1 MLDKRRKWFL
11 PWVRMVLLVLFLAMP
26 LSGFAAAPLEQD
38 KDLVGL
44 LGLYQADSGRFLV
57 RERDGNLEM
66 LYDVNPGK
74 DEIVQDYAVYPLRRT
89 AGDVY
94 RWIGK
99 GPLTDQLAL
108 MRFHRDADGWGISC
122 VIADKT
128 FTRRFYGPEKGETF
142 KIKPL
147 LSVEE
152 LKKIAAQSVPPAEQG
167 LFTDSD
173 LVEVQK
179 LDATIHLDIRY
190 ATTDNFMGIALYDQ
204 PRAFLQRPAAEALL
218 RAHQTLAQYGYGILI
233 HDAYRPWT
241 VTKMF
246 WEATPVHQ
254 RGFVA
259 DPSKGSRHNR
269 GGAVDVALYDLA
281 TGTPEGMISGYDEFS
296 PRAFPDFPGGTTS
309 QRWKREL
316 LRIVMEGEGFTVYP
330 EEWWHFDYKGWQ
342 RFRIMN
348 VRFAEIN

>member
-1 MLDKRRKWFL
+1 MFGKWQKWFL
-11 PWVRMVLLVLFLAMP
+11 PSVRMVLLLFCLVVP
-26 LSGFAAAPLEQD
+26 LSGFAAPADQD
-38 KDLVGL
+38 KDIAGV
-44 LGLYQADSGRFLV
+44 LGLYQADSGRFLI
-57 RERDGNLEM
+57 RERDGTLEM

-74 DEIVQDYAVYPLRRT
+74 DEIVHDFAAYPLRRT
-89 AGDVY
+89 SGDVY

-99 GPLTDQLAL
+99 GPLTDQIAL
-108 MRFHRDADGWGISC
+108 MRFQRDADGWGSACI
-122 VIADKT
+122 IADKV
-128 FTRRFYGPEKGETF
+128 FIRRFYGPEKGETF

-152 LKKIAAQSVPPAEQG
+152 LRKIAAQSVPPVEQG
-167 LFTDSD
+167 IFAESD

-179 LDATIHLDIRY
+179 MDATIHLDIRY
-190 ATTDNFMGIALYDQ
+190 ATTDNFMGIALYEQ
-204 PRAFLQRPAAEALL
+204 PRAFLQRPAAEALI
-218 RAHQTLAQYGYGILI
+218 RAHRTLSQYGYGILI

-269 GGAVDVALYDLA
+269 GGAVDVALYDTA
-281 TGTPEGMISGYDEFS
+281 TGKPESMISGYDEFS
-296 PRAFPDFPGGTTS
+296 PRAFPDFPGGTTDE
-309 QRWKREL
+309 RRKREL

-348 VRFAEIN
+348 VNFSEIN